1 MDIYNVQ
8 MDTLTNGLPVLCP
21 SPPISTFKICKD
33 AAKFGY
39 KLKKNNTINLPY
51 MEVYIVLSKQALYN

>member
-1 MDIYNVQ
+1 
-8 MDTLTNGLPVLCP
+8 MDTLMNGLPVLCP

-39 KLKKNNTINLPY
+39 KLKTNNTINLPC
-51 MEVYIVLSKQALYN
+51 MEVYMVLSKQALYN